1 MENKVKT
8 LLENRGLAQERE
20 KAGQTVYSCE
30 EILGSME
37 PVKDFAAFYMRH
49 KIDLDLVEA
58 SLLLDFCRGEFTKEE
73 KLAYERGLSHFLRFF
88 EMSDNEMDLYVRAA
102 EKENEK

>member
-8 LLENRGLAQERE
+8 LLENRDLAQERE

-37 PVKDFAAFYMRH
+37 PVKDFAAFYSQH
-49 KIDLDLVEA
+49 KVDLDIIEA

-73 KLAYERGLSHFLRFF
+73 KLAYEKGLAHFLRFF
-88 EMSDNEMDLYVRAA
+88 EMSDNEIDLYVRAA
-102 EKENEK
+102 EKENKK